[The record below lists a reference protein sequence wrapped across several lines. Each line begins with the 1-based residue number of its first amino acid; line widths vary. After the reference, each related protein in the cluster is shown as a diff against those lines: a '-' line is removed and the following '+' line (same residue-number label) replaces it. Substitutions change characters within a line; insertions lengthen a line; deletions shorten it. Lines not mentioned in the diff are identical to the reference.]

1 MKTHENFQRG
11 DNPVALRGSRS
22 FAARGTASQVVADCE
37 DRLHAVR
44 SGLAGLAGALHVL
57 AQGGELTDGSRE
69 RLESMVAAEVERL
82 QRLVA
87 PASDTDAVDIALE
100 PVDIDRVLADVVLSR
115 RSAGQEVAWSG
126 TGLTAWARRDDLVE
140 VVNILLVNAWRH
152 AEGSPAR
159 IDVTDLGG
167 SLQIAVSDRG
177 PGVPDELRES
187 IFERGVRRSCSP
199 GQGLGLAMARDL
211 VADLGGSLELR
222 SSAEGACFV
231 VTLGTTVSMH
241 GAA

>member
-1 MKTHENFQRG
+1 NTHENFQG
-11 DNPVALRGSRS
+11 GHSPVLLGEVRELATR
-22 FAARGTASQVVADCE
+22 AYEARVVADCE
-37 DRLHAVR
+37 DKLHAVR
-44 SGLAGLAGALHVL
+44 SGLAGLAGALHI
-57 AQGGELTDGSRE
+57 LTTGPQDLPEGSRE
-69 RLESMVAAEVERL
+69 RLESMVVAEVERL

-87 PASDTDAVDIALE
+87 PADATEAGDIALE

-152 AEGSPAR
+152 AGGSPAR

-177 PGVPDELRES
+177 PGVPDALRES
-187 IFERGVRRSCSP
+187 IFERGVRRACSP

-231 VTLGTTVSMH
+231 VTLGTTATMH